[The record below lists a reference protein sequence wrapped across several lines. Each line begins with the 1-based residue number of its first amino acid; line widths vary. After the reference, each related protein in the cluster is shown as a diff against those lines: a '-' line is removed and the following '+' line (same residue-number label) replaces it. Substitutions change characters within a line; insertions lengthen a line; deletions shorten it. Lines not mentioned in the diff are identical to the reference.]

1 MSVCEGR
8 VMGIPSKMME
18 RGFSNVLLKY
28 PSVVSDL
35 SLGKSIRHSI
45 SLSPLRMINSIELLV
60 KSNASSPN

>member
-18 RGFSNVLLKY
+18 RGKRNALLLH
-28 PSVVSDL
+28 PLVVSVV